1 MRGGGMRQLVVLV
14 GLPGSGKTAL
24 HKKKS
29 DWVVVSKDVI
39 RQSIFG
45 RSFEPEFE
53 EVVDRIFLAAL
64 IETAESSADIVCIDD
79 LNLLRKERKSYI
91 ELGQMTKREPIAVVM
106 PYDPVDEIYQL
117 VQFQLKE
124 LEKSSP
130 RMRVATFPRDRFDAM
145 LRCYEAVLP
154 DEGFARIMR
163 EEKLPLVSGITK
175 PQIVVRSERKKRE
188 EKQNPI
194 PLFAA

>member
-24 HKKKS
+24 HQKKS

-45 RSFEPEFE
+45 RSYEPEFE
-53 EVVDRIFLAAL
+53 DAVDRIFSAAL
-64 IETAESSADIVCIDD
+64 IETAESSADIVCVDD
-79 LNLLRKERKSYI
+79 LNLLRKERRSYV
-91 ELGQMTKREPIAVVM
+91 ELGQMTDRETIAVVM
-106 PYDPVDEIYQL
+106 PYDPIDEIYQL
-117 VQFQLKE
+117 VQFQLAE
-124 LEKSSP
+124 LERNSP
-130 RMRVATFPRDRFDAM
+130 RMRVAKFPKDRFDAM
-145 LRCYEAVLP
+145 LRCYEAVQP
-154 DEGFARIMR
+154 EEGFSRILR

-175 PQIVVRSERKKRE
+175 PEIAIRTENRRRL